1 MSEKEG
7 GNRIER
13 RTVEGISKTMAIKS
27 QMRPLRTKHHVSQFG
42 ISHQGPQ
49 PSHLFPENAFQTKP
63 VASFETYAEQADEHD
78 EK

>member
-7 GNRIER
+7 DNRIDR
-13 RTVEGISKTMAIKS
+13 RTVGGISKTMAIKS
-27 QMRPLRTKHHVSQFG
+27 QMRPLRTKNHVSKFG
-42 ISHQGPQ
+42 TPQRKPQ

-63 VASFETYAEQADEHD
+63 VACFKTYAEQADEHD